1 MGKYATYDSTEKVI
15 STDLTGLI
23 GTPQIVDEVMD
34 EIIAVAKT
42 LPEKVFMIVCW
53 KDVKMDPVTSEH
65 YGQRLPDLLNYLRG
79 IIRYDATEITTRL
92 AIRAKNIKYQTQ
104 NAKTHIYTSK
114 EEALAVVR
122 QMEQE
127 NKEEKPKSGG

>member
-1 MGKYATYDSTEKVI
+1 MGKYATYDPTEKVI

>member
-1 MGKYATYDSTEKVI
+1 MGKYATYDPTEKVI

-127 NKEEKPKSGG
+127 NKEEKHKSGG